1 MLLDDVE
8 AVTVVIGV
16 VCVVPVEEGVPE
28 IICVVEVDIVVLDVA
43 VVVNMEDVDE
53 VMEGVSVV
61 LVLMGV
67 IDEALDVVEGIEVE
81 TVVVEKIVG
90 DAGLE

>member
-1 MLLDDVE
+1 M
-8 AVTVVIGV
+8 ATVVIGV

-43 VVVNMEDVDE
+43 VVVNMEYVDE
-53 VMEGVSVV
+53 EMEGVSVV